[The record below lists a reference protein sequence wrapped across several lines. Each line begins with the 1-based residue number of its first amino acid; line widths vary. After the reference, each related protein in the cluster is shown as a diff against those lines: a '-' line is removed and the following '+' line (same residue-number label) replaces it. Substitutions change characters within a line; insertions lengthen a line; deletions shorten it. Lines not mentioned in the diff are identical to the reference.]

1 MAVSTSS
8 EILKPL
14 ITHVSNVS
22 QGSNIATSA
31 WERARKNWTTQ
42 LLIHYGM
49 LESQAKEN
57 GDTPECFNKKKLSPI
72 KIEATSWW
80 DKTHKVCDIGG
91 NGNQDFVLWFPRD
104 TNGIIDLNN
113 GQYNKNRNL
122 YQVKVKYKKEVWMF
136 LGCAITY
143 KKYSHGNTTIE

>member
-1 MAVSTSS
+1 M
-8 EILKPL
+8 L
-14 ITHVSNVS
+14 I
-22 QGSNIATSA
+22 
-31 WERARKNWTTQ
+31 R
-42 LLIHYGM
+42 YGM

-91 NGNQDFVLWFPRD
+91 NGNQDFFLWFPRD

-113 GQYNKNRNL
+113 GQYNKDLNM
-122 YQVKVKYKKEVWMF
+122 YKVKVKYNKEVRMSIV
-136 LGCAITY
+136 CAINH
-143 KKYSHGNTTIE
+143 KKDDGGEATIKEGKRCMTI